1 MDYFIEITCVESIIW
16 FVLFYVIHNK
26 LTVRFFIAPLITAG
40 LFMYMC
46 VYSFQDWTYYLTAI
60 ILYFLT
66 PVFLTSKVKKTAVVY
81 VSLITPA
88 IFYFV
93 YNFIYFSLNFIGIP
107 FIALA
112 YGLSLL
118 ISITGIILIYKNND
132 INNILKLIS
141 VKTKIILLAYVW
153 ILLFLVT
160 ELNFYLSDIHTDIAY
175 IITFFMYLT
184 VLGTGVVIFMLIKN
198 IRKSSYYENLSM
210 TMEVKLTEQVKYY
223 EQLERADNELRK
235 FRHNYNNMKIGLMS
249 LLRNKDISG
258 AEKYVAD
265 CDNTLHS
272 SYTLYQTGNSIV
284 NAILSDKAMKAKEE
298 GIVIS
303 FNGIIPETKI
313 SNTDLCIIFGNI
325 LDNAIE
331 SAIKLEDNIA
341 KEINISVN
349 KKKDYLFI
357 TVTNPTKDEVVI
369 KNNKVVTTKI
379 DKHNHG
385 LGLISVEDTV
395 KKYDG
400 HLNLDYNNN
409 LFTITFDLCIY

>member
-16 FVLFYVIHNK
+16 FVLFYVMRNK
-26 LTVRFFIAPLITAG
+26 LTVRFFIAPFITAG
-40 LFMYMC
+40 IFMYMC
-46 VYSFQDWTYYLTAI
+46 AYSFQDWTYYLSAI

-81 VSLITPA
+81 TSLITPA

-93 YNFIYFSLNFIGIP
+93 YNFIYFSLKFIGIP

-141 VKTKIILLAYVW
+141 LKTKIILLAYVW
-153 ILLFLVT
+153 ILLFLVS

-223 EQLERADNELRK
+223 K
-235 FRHNYNNMKIGLMS
+235 
-249 LLRNKDISG
+249 
-258 AEKYVAD
+258 
-265 CDNTLHS
+265 
-272 SYTLYQTGNSIV
+272 
-284 NAILSDKAMKAKEE
+284 
-298 GIVIS
+298 
-303 FNGIIPETKI
+303 
-313 SNTDLCIIFGNI
+313 
-325 LDNAIE
+325 
-331 SAIKLEDNIA
+331 KLEESKFINFHFISYFKFLADKNMIKKMV
-341 KEINISVN
+341 KEFVIFHFPIIG
-349 KKKDYLFI
+349 YI
-357 TVTNPTKDEVVI
+357 TYCLE
-369 KNNKVVTTKI
+369 
-379 DKHNHG
+379 
-385 LGLISVEDTV
+385 
-395 KKYDG
+395 
-400 HLNLDYNNN
+400 
-409 LFTITFDLCIY
+409 